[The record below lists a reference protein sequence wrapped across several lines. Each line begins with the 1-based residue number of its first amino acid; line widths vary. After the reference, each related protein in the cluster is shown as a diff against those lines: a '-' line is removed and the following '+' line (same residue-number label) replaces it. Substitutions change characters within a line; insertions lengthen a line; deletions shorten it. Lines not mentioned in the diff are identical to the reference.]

1 MTAHHVNTPCFLL
14 RPKSMVIY
22 VWVTVTPS
30 DSTRVKTTVHAP
42 DVTLH
47 VRSATGHRMRN
58 ASIAMMDSLES
69 VIMYVIH
76 SATQRIHISKRVKEA
91 LMTIHVNVRTV
102 NFEN

>member
-1 MTAHHVNTPCFLL
+1 M
-14 RPKSMVIY
+14 R
-22 VWVTVTPS
+22 
-30 DSTRVKTTVHAP
+30 TTGRAP
-42 DVTLH
+42 VATLH

-76 SATQRIHISKRVKEA
+76 SATQRIRISKRVKEA